1 MNLKE
6 KPILF
11 SLLLFLINLLLPSSS
26 SALEISFIWKA
37 GLQRS
42 SFSLINRSLASW
54 VERMQKEA
62 ELQGWSVEPSSLPH
76 LRYGYE
82 MAFGLE
88 AALTSRWSQGLAS
101 GFLYF
106 ELTEKR
112 TSVSVK
118 KENNIYFYAHPA
130 KATAVPLGLNLTYF
144 LPLHK
149 NSRIFIK
156 GEVGLLLARYIDREA
171 NRKETDLK
179 FVYPVYQNARAN
191 SPYVLL
197 GLGFSFQPESA
208 TSFLLQID
216 YRQAR
221 TTDFKGINKAGQE
234 GPLEFFEEYLPSL
247 DFWQARL
254 LVVTAEPDPELSRN
268 RQKAVIDFSGF
279 SIKIGMAI
287 KF

>member
-88 AALTSRWSQGLAS
+88 AALTSRWSLGLAS